1 MARRDRKK
9 PTRRE
14 RRREARAQSDWPTPV
29 DEGITVYRDE
39 AEEWPDEPSESLERS
54 VAPAPS
60 GLDLPAI
67 PAFAELRG
75 DSLEEY
81 EPDRESEVV
90 SIAEGESPA
99 AKVAEPEE
107 TLEVPSVFGSLG
119 ASLSDSTGAPDAAA
133 TAKLRAVPDPHESSA
148 ESTMIPPEPGEPEE
162 YLSVESAA
170 PILEQLPVP
179 ESGHESQSLEELAE
193 SAGAHW
199 RDRPEDW
206 EAESQAWEEITAE
219 WKRIDEEEASL
230 EEAQLEEAQLEEA
243 QLEGEALDGPDE
255 ALDQPVPLSQRETQP
270 LPTVSGEPDSVEA
283 ISGEEGKPGEIAQGE
298 AESGELTETA
308 TGDSSSSDV
317 EDLPGP
323 PTEAMVLPSDFLES
337 GTVSEDSESI
347 EAVPSPVPPPP
358 VVHEMPKKR
367 GVGRLFKRKAKSEPE
382 PLPTAEQ
389 GAEAAEAEAPVA
401 AFGDVVAAEAGGEA
415 AELIEAA
422 RGVEAVELI
431 EATQVEAAPIREQ
444 PEFPGAGPPTE
455 YEPLPGTPTSADV
468 TLVESAGDEM
478 EPLPGAPAG
487 EETVAEP
494 VPAEAGKKRNAFVA
508 IATGLV
514 FAAVAVGV
522 IIAGPGYFAVL
533 VAVLAIA
540 AQVEF
545 FTAVRHAGF
554 QPAPILSLIGGV
566 AMVWGGAT
574 QGAVAVLFGFFATVL
589 ATYLWYHFGVIRT
602 SPVANA
608 SVTILGAMYLGFL
621 PAIATLVVGAPTP
634 NPAWRA
640 LIIFFVAVT
649 IASDVGGYAF
659 GSWFGKH
666 KMASSI
672 SPKKSVEGYVGGF
685 LLALVIAAGFGI
697 AGRFLKNSFSY
708 WHLTNA
714 LVAGLVVGI
723 AAPLGDLFESMLKRS
738 LEVKDM
744 GSILPGH
751 GGILDRMDSLVIST
765 PAFFGYLYIAAL
777 IQS

>member
-14 RRREARAQSDWPTPV
+14 RRREARIQSESPV
-29 DEGITVYRDE
+29 PADEGITVYRDE
-39 AEEWPDEPSESLERS
+39 TEAWLDESAESGST
-54 VAPAPS
+54 PAPS

-67 PAFAELRG
+67 PAFAALRG
-75 DSLEEY
+75 DSSHEQA
-81 EPDRESEVV
+81 PDIESE
-90 SIAEGESPA
+90 IASVEELQPPAVAGE
-99 AKVAEPEE
+99 AEPEE
-107 TLEVPSVFGSLG
+107 IVDVPSVFGALGVSSLEES
-119 ASLSDSTGAPDAAA
+119 ASPEAAA
-133 TAKLRAVPDPHESSA
+133 TAKLHAVPDPE
-148 ESTMIPPEPGEPEE
+148 ESTMIPPEPGEPDE

-206 EAESQAWEEITAE
+206 EAESEAWEEITAE

-230 EEAQLEEAQLEEA
+230 EEASLEEAELEEIGID
-243 QLEGEALDGPDE
+243 EPIEAADEPDE
-255 ALDQPVPLSQRETQP
+255 EPVQEPVQEPAPLSQRETQP
-270 LPTVSGEPDSVEA
+270 LPAVSAQSASVEA
-283 ISGEEGKPGEIAQGE
+283 SRVEEEKPGDTAPEVAYPE
-298 AESGELTETA
+298 ETVA
-308 TGDSSSSDV
+308 ADSSDV
-317 EDLPGP
+317 FGADGEDLPGP

-337 GTVSEDSESI
+337 GTGADEL
-347 EAVPSPVPPPP
+347 EATEAAPSPVPPSP

-367 GVGRLFKRKAKSEPE
+367 GIGRIFKRKPKVELEPAVTGE
-382 PLPTAEQ
+382 QNVDEVIGESVPDAAFQELP
-389 GAEAAEAEAPVA
+389 EAGEEAPADETLVETA
-401 AFGDVVAAEAGGEA
+401 AN
-415 AELIEAA
+415 
-422 RGVEAVELI
+422 
-431 EATQVEAAPIREQ
+431 
-444 PEFPGAGPPTE
+444 E
-455 YEPLPGTPTSADV
+455 YEPLPGTPAAD
-468 TLVESAGDEM
+468 
-478 EPLPGAPAG
+478 
-487 EETVAEP
+487 ETTVEP
-494 VPAEAGKKRNAFVA
+494 VPGESGKKRNAFVA

-514 FAAVAVGV
+514 FAAAAIGV
-522 IIAGPGYFAVL
+522 IVAGPGYFALL
-533 VAVLAIA
+533 VAALAIA

-566 AMVWGGAT
+566 AMIWGGAT
-574 QGAVAVLFGFFATVL
+574 QGAVAVLFAFFITVV
-589 ATYLWYHFGVIRT
+589 ATYLWYHFGVIKT

-621 PAIATLVVGAPTP
+621 PAIATLIVGAPTP
-634 NPAWRA
+634 NPSWRA
-640 LIIFFVAVT
+640 LILFFVAVT
-649 IASDVGGYAF
+649 VASDVGGYAF

-714 LVAGLVVGI
+714 VVAGAVVGI

-751 GGILDRMDSLVIST
+751 GGILDRMDSLIIAT
-765 PAFFGYLYIAAL
+765 PAFFGYLYVTAL